1 MSNEYKLITSEE
13 WLRHAVERLQTHAAI
28 GFDTETTDLDPYRGR
43 LRLVQ
48 LATPEETYVIDLDK
62 FAERPREHAGLDPL
76 RRLLEADRP
85 VKIAHNAKF
94 DLKWTCRHLGVETG
108 MVFDTLLASQLL
120 SAGLDERH
128 NLDAVMMRYLGESV
142 DKTERGSDWSG
153 ELSEAQLLYAA
164 RDVALLVR
172 LRDKMIERL
181 KAEGLV
187 QCARLEFECV
197 PATAAIE
204 LAGFYLDKERWHQQM
219 AAIERERARIA
230 AELQEM
236 LAEGSAQGML
246 FAGARTEINLDS
258 HAQLTEA
265 LRRLGVPVS
274 NSTRNWR
281 LQPLAAKYPVVAKLL
296 EYRTVQKAMTSFGQ
310 NFFDAINPVT
320 GRIHANFHQIGAP
333 TGRYACVDPNIQQI
347 PHAPEYRRCF
357 RAPEGR
363 KLVICD
369 FSQIE
374 LRILAEYSKDQNFI
388 ATFLS
393 GTDFHRTTA
402 AQVFRLAPEDVT
414 PEQRS
419 FAKRLNFG
427 VVYGIGASRF
437 ALMTGLSE
445 KEAEEV
451 MRRYFATYPA
461 LDAWLKEAG
470 RRAVRERETRTL
482 SGRKARF
489 AFDPEDKKAAS
500 LVERNGKN
508 TPIQGTS
515 ADILKRA
522 LRLLYEQL
530 RGTSAEIVNIVHD
543 EIVVETDAD
552 QAEEVAAK
560 VERAMQTAGEEYIKV
575 VPVVV
580 DARVA
585 DEWLK

>member
-13 WLRHAVERLQTHAAI
+13 GLRHAVERLQTHAAI

-310 NFFDAINPVT
+310 NFLDAINPVT
-320 GRIHANFHQIGAP
+320 ERIHANFHQIGAP

-543 EIVVETDAD
+543 EIVVETDAA

>member
-1 MSNEYKLITSEE
+1 MTGEYRLITNEE
-13 WLRHAVERLQTHAAI
+13 ELRCAVERLQTHGAI

-48 LATPEETYVIDLDK
+48 LATPEETYVIDLAK
-62 FAERPREHAGLDPL
+62 FTDRPREHAGLDPL
-76 RRLLEADRP
+76 RRLLAADRP

-94 DLKWTCRHLGVETG
+94 DLKWTRHHLGVDIG

-128 NLDAVMMRYLGESV
+128 NLDAVMTRYLGESV

-153 ELSEAQLLYAA
+153 ELSEAQLSYAA

-172 LRDKMIERL
+172 LREVMVERL
-181 KAEGLV
+181 KVEGLV

-197 PATAAIE
+197 PATAALE
-204 LAGFYLDKERWHQQM
+204 LAGFYLDRERWCEQM
-219 AAIERERARIA
+219 AAVERQRAAIA

-236 LAEGSAQGML
+236 LAEGAAQGML

-265 LRRLGVPVS
+265 LRRLGVPVPD
-274 NSTRNWR
+274 STRNWR

-310 NFFDAINPVT
+310 NFLDAINPAT

-347 PHAPEYRRCF
+347 PHALEYRRCF
-357 RAPEGR
+357 RAPQGR
-363 KLVICD
+363 KLITCD

-388 ATFLS
+388 EAFLS

-402 AQVFRLAPEDVT
+402 AQVFRLAPDEVT
-414 PEQRS
+414 SEQRS

-427 VVYGIGASRF
+427 VVYGIGTSRF

-461 LDAWLKEAG
+461 LEAWLKEAG
-470 RRAVRERETRTL
+470 RRAVRERETRTM

-489 AFDPEDKKAAS
+489 AFDPEDKKATS

-522 LRLLYEQL
+522 LHLLHEEL

-543 EIVVETDAD
+543 EVVVEADAD

-560 VERAMQTAGEEYIKV
+560 VERAMQAAGEEYVKV

-580 DARVA
+580 ESRIS